1 LLLNDKSYS
10 YRLQQK
16 KSEEANS
23 KSPLWNTMMQLSIP
37 DSYQGW
43 KMDLKNFSGLKKT
56 FKISKLQNLG
66 LCFFKF
72 LVKFYTD
79 HI

>member
-1 LLLNDKSYS
+1 
-10 YRLQQK
+10 
-16 KSEEANS
+16 
-23 KSPLWNTMMQLSIP
+23 MMQLSIP